1 MQTASAIINS
11 KKDALKEK
19 LKNTALSPEE
29 REKYEKELSQ
39 WNAGGLLLNVIG
51 AGLSAPTNSIG
62 GIVAATASPI
72 VSYQIGQYFKG
83 KDAEGSTAHLVAH
96 AVVGAAVA
104 AAGGNNALAGGLAA
118 AGTEALA
125 PVVSKWLYGK
135 ESKDLT
141 ADEKATVSSIIG
153 LAGAATGAAV
163 GGSMA
168 DVAQGNQAGHTA
180 VDNNALRNSKGESK
194 LNTQEK
200 ILNEKLKKAGVQ
212 SADDYQ
218 RKYDA
223 CKTDQ
228 CRIQVEK
235 EYLKASDEANKIIL
249 NLYMTGQITEEESK
263 ILLTS
268 YANKM
273 MRGAGESQRR
283 FGSRIFDLNA
293 NEWIPASVIGNADFN
308 QITMLNLVKKMKRSG
323 ASDEQIAIRV
333 FQYQIAGSYIGSVS
347 IMQQQV
353 DTLLNLGVSV
363 ETVIR
368 ALSMKKGRRLTNDEI
383 GLIKNRYSVMMQ
395 KQGSKA
401 KAGKG
406 TINQQYLEEMSKNG
420 VKFSPEN
427 ILKVEKLA
435 DGKIVFLEKGNSSA
449 GLQHIVERHASDF
462 AKIGVS
468 ESQIPNVVIDT
479 VSKGKIIG
487 YQGKGTGRPI
497 YEITI
502 NGQKQRIAVTTG
514 SNGFIVGANPAGS
527 K

>member
-1 MQTASAIINS
+1 
-11 KKDALKEK
+11 
-19 LKNTALSPEE
+19 
-29 REKYEKELSQ
+29 
-39 WNAGGLLLNVIG
+39 
-51 AGLSAPTNSIG
+51 
-62 GIVAATASPI
+62 
-72 VSYQIGQYFKG
+72 
-83 KDAEGSTAHLVAH
+83 
-96 AVVGAAVA
+96 
-104 AAGGNNALAGGLAA
+104 
-118 AGTEALA
+118 
-125 PVVSKWLYGK
+125 
-135 ESKDLT
+135 
-141 ADEKATVSSIIG
+141 
-153 LAGAATGAAV
+153 
-163 GGSMA
+163 
-168 DVAQGNQAGHTA
+168 
-180 VDNNALRNSKGESK
+180 
-194 LNTQEK
+194 
-200 ILNEKLKKAGVQ
+200 
-212 SADDYQ
+212 
-218 RKYDA
+218 
-223 CKTDQ
+223 
-228 CRIQVEK
+228 
-235 EYLKASDEANKIIL
+235 
-249 NLYMTGQITEEESK
+249 
-263 ILLTS
+263 
-268 YANKM
+268 
-273 MRGAGESQRR
+273 
-283 FGSRIFDLNA
+283 
-293 NEWIPASVIGNADFN
+293 
-308 QITMLNLVKKMKRSG
+308 MKRSG